1 MPKVNVKWT
10 SLERKPKE
18 ATSEVSK
25 EATSSESE
33 QVSPEVP
40 KQATP
45 EVPSETEQPAVRQ
58 PIKIDL
64 QPKNVEPKPE
74 QKQPITAQSYIHQ
87 RMQQLRQKAQ
97 TVQPTPV
104 QTKPQKVKR
113 ERKFDFSSK
122 WHIGEALNNPIVLA
136 AGIGGAFVIAQ
147 KFL

>member
-97 TVQPTPV
+97 T
-104 QTKPQKVKR
+104 KPQKVKR